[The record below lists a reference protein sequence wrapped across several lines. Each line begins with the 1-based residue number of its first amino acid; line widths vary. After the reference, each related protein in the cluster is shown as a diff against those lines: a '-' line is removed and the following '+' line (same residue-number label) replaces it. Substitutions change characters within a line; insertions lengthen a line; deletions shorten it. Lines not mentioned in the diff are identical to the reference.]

1 MSRLLKTRSDWLE
14 IKCLVSARRSKCVLG
29 AWLIIVEI
37 GMYEFVK
44 KGDPP
49 VMGITKLGNG
59 VTEEFLKRP
68 RKVLASPTVEGD
80 AVTIPESFPTANPPT
95 TPQS

>member
-1 MSRLLKTRSDWLE
+1 
-14 IKCLVSARRSKCVLG
+14 
-29 AWLIIVEI
+29 
-37 GMYEFVK
+37 MYEFVK

-59 VTEEFLKRP
+59 VTEDFLKRP

-80 AVTIPESFPTANPPT
+80 AVTIPESFPTTNAPT
-95 TPQS
+95 TQV